1 MKNISVRLAL
11 TGAISIF
18 ALMILAISCAG
29 LFALTRSNDTTEFVH
44 QADSRVI
51 LINDVYKDSARTRAG
66 FALVY
71 ASLLKD
77 GKVDAWIFKNIQTT
91 HGRMLANIQIFKDLP
106 VMLGGDEAIKTEL
119 VDSASAL
126 SQLLDKAEQLLQAG
140 DVKGYYDI
148 NIQDIDKAGGRFS
161 TSLEK
166 YQRDTRETVNALAQI
181 RNNEYSQFLWA
192 MSIVLLIALMIIIT
206 VLYVLRNI
214 ILRPLNYAIEQL
226 NAVAE
231 GDLTADIQVSSKNE
245 IGKLLSAISGMQQSL
260 MRLVT
265 QVRFGVEEINIGSRE
280 IAAGNTDLSSR
291 TEAQA
296 SSLEET
302 AASMEQLASNVKQNA
317 DNARQ
322 TSQLAANASQMAE
335 SGSKAVSEVV
345 QTMNAISSSSSK
357 ISEIISV
364 IDSIAFQTNILALN
378 AAVEAARAGEQ
389 GKGFAVV
396 ASEVRTLAQRTAS
409 AAKEIKT
416 LIEDSAAKVNIGA
429 GQVERAGATM
439 HEIVSSVKHVTD
451 TVAEISAAS
460 QEQSTGIDQVNL
472 AVSQMDGV
480 TQQNASLVEQSS
492 AASSSLLEQVRL
504 LLETIQV
511 FKLHEP
517 KGRPGEIASQL
528 ANVLPRLATKPAAK
542 TKENAGWETF

>member
-1 MKNISVRLAL
+1 MKNISVRVAL

-18 ALMILAISCAG
+18 TLMILAISCAG

-71 ASLLKD
+71 ASLLKE
-77 GKVDAWIFKNIQTT
+77 GKADPWIFRNIETT

-106 VMLGGDEAIKTEL
+106 VLLSSDEAIKTEL
-119 VDSASAL
+119 VESAEAL
-126 SQLLDKAEQLLQAG
+126 GKLLDQAEQLLRVG

-148 NIQDIDKAGGRFS
+148 NIRNIDNAGGRFS

-166 YQRDTRETVNALAQI
+166 YQKNTRETVNTLAQI
-181 RNNEYSQFLWA
+181 RNSEYRRLLWT
-192 MSIVLLIALMIIIT
+192 MTIVLLIALMIAIT
-206 VLYVLRNI
+206 MLYVLRNI

-226 NAVAE
+226 DAVAKD
-231 GDLTADIQVSSKNE
+231 DLTANIQVTSKNE
-245 IGKLLSAISGMQQSL
+245 IGRLLSAISGMQQSL

-265 QVRFGVEEINIGSRE
+265 QVRSGVEEINIGSKE

-302 AASMEQLASNVKQNA
+302 ASSMDELASTVKQNA

-322 TSQLAANASQMAE
+322 TSQLAASASQMAE
-335 SGSKAVSEVV
+335 SGSKAVSEII
-345 QTMNAISSSSSK
+345 QTMNEISSSSSK
-357 ISEIISV
+357 ISVIISV
-364 IDSIAFQTNILALN
+364 IDGIAFQTNILALN

-396 ASEVRTLAQRTAS
+396 AGEVRILAQRSAS
-409 AAKEIKT
+409 AAKEIKL
-416 LIEDSAAKVNIGA
+416 LIEDSTAKVNIGA
-429 GQVERAGATM
+429 EQVERAGATM
-439 HEIVSSVKHVTD
+439 HEIVSSVKRVTD

-460 QEQSTGIDQVNL
+460 QEQSAGIDQVNL

-480 TQQNASLVEQSS
+480 TQQNASLVEESS
-492 AASSSLLEQVRL
+492 AASASLMEQVL
-504 LLETIQV
+504 LLLKTVQV
-511 FKLHEP
+511 FKVHEP
-517 KGRPGEIASQL
+517 ESRQEKVRQSVAKVSHHL
-528 ANVLPRLATKPAAK
+528 ANKPSEK
-542 TKENAGWETF
+542 QKGNAGWETF

>member
-18 ALMILAISCAG
+18 VLMILAISCAG
-29 LFALTRSNDTTEFVH
+29 LFTLTRSNDTTEFVH

-71 ASLLKD
+71 ASLLKN
-77 GKVDAWIFKNIQTT
+77 GKVDPWIFKNIETT
-91 HGRMLANIQIFKDLP
+91 HQRMLANIQRFKDLP
-106 VMLGGDEAIKTEL
+106 VMLSSDEDIKTEL

-126 SQLLDKAEQLLQAG
+126 SQLINQAQQLLQVG

-148 NIQDIDKAGGRFS
+148 NIKDIDQAGGRFS
-161 TSLEK
+161 KSLEK
-166 YQRDTRETVNALAQI
+166 YQKNTRETVNTLTEQRNSEYRQLMWTMAMVLIITLAI
-181 RNNEYSQFLWA
+181 T
-192 MSIVLLIALMIIIT
+192 IT
-206 VLYVLRNI
+206 VLYVLRNT

-226 NAVAE
+226 NAVAK
-231 GDLTADIQVSSKNE
+231 GDLTADIRVSSKSE
-245 IGKLLSAISGMQQSL
+245 MGKLLSAISGMQQSL
-260 MRLVT
+260 MRLVR

-302 AASMEQLASNVKQNA
+302 ASSMDELASTVKQNA

-335 SGSKAVSEVV
+335 SGRKVVSDVV
-345 QTMNAISSSSSK
+345 LTMNEISSSSSK

-364 IDSIAFQTNILALN
+364 IDGIAFQTNILALN

-396 ASEVRTLAQRTAS
+396 ASEVRSLAQRTAS
-409 AAKEIKT
+409 AAKEIKL
-416 LIEDSAAKVNIGA
+416 LIENSTAKVNIGA
-429 GQVERAGATM
+429 EQVERAGVTM

-460 QEQSTGIDQVNL
+460 QEQSCGIDQVNL
-472 AVSQMDGV
+472 AVSQMDAA
-480 TQQNASLVEQSS
+480 TQQNASLVEESS
-492 AASSSLLEQVRL
+492 AASGSLMEQVRL
-504 LLETIQV
+504 LLETLQV

-517 KGRPGEIASQL
+517 AERPETVKPNTAKVSQSL
-528 ANVLPRLATKPAAK
+528 ANKPAEK
-542 TKENAGWETF
+542 PNDNAGWETF

>member
-11 TGAISIF
+11 TGAISVF

-29 LFALTRSNDTTEFVH
+29 LFALTRSNDTTDFVH

-77 GKVDAWIFKNIQTT
+77 GKAEPWIYKNIETT
-91 HGRMLANIQIFKDLP
+91 HGRMLANIQLFKGLP
-106 VMLGGDEAIKTEL
+106 VMLSSDEAIKTEL
-119 VDSASAL
+119 VESANAL
-126 SQLLDKAEQLLQAG
+126 SQLLDKAEHLLQAG

-166 YQRDTRETVNALAQI
+166 YQKDTRETVNTLAQM
-181 RNNEYSQFLWA
+181 RNSEYRQLLWTLA
-192 MSIVLLIALMIIIT
+192 IVLFITLLIAIT
-206 VLYVLRNI
+206 VLFLLRNI

-226 NAVAE
+226 DAVAE
-231 GDLTADIQVSSKNE
+231 GDLTADIRVSSKNE
-245 IGKLLSAISGMQQSL
+245 IGRLLFAIKGMQQNL

-265 QVRFGVEEINIGSRE
+265 QVRFGAEEINIGSRE

-409 AAKEIKT
+409 AAKEIKS
-416 LIEDSAAKVNIGA
+416 LIEDSADKVNIGA

-439 HEIVSSVKHVTD
+439 HQLVSSVKHVTD

-492 AASSSLLEQVRL
+492 AASASLMEQVRL
-504 LLETIQV
+504 LLETIHV

-517 KGRPGEIASQL
+517 KGRPEEVKPDITKVSPL
-528 ANVLPRLATKPAAK
+528 PANKPAEK
-542 TKENAGWETF
+542 QNDTAGWETF

>member
-71 ASLLKD
+71 ASLLKE
-77 GKVDAWIFKNIQTT
+77 GKADDWIFKNIEKT
-91 HGRMLANIQIFKDLP
+91 HGRMTANIQLFKDLP
-106 VMLGGDEAIKTEL
+106 VLLSGDEAIKTEL
-119 VDSASAL
+119 VDSAHAL
-126 SQLLDKAEQLLQAG
+126 SQLLDQAEHLLQVG
-140 DVKGYYDI
+140 DVQGYYAI

-166 YQRDTRETVNALAQI
+166 YQKNTRETVNALTQM
-181 RNNEYSQFLWA
+181 RNSEYRQLLWT
-192 MSIVLLIALMIIIT
+192 MTIVLLIAFMITLT

-214 ILRPLNYAIEQL
+214 ILRPLNYAIVQL
-226 NAVAE
+226 DAVAK

-265 QVRFGVEEINIGSRE
+265 QVRLGVEEINTGSKE

-302 AASMEQLASNVKQNA
+302 ASSMEQLASTVKKNA
-317 DNARQ
+317 ENARQ

-345 QTMNAISSSSSK
+345 QTMNEISSSSSK
-357 ISEIISV
+357 ISVIISV

-378 AAVEAARAGEQ
+378 AAVEAARAGEH

-396 ASEVRTLAQRTAS
+396 ASEVRTLAQRSAS
-409 AAKEIKT
+409 AAREIKL

-439 HEIVSSVKHVTD
+439 HEIVSSVKCVTD

-460 QEQSTGIDQVNL
+460 QEQSAGIDQVNL

-480 TQQNASLVEQSS
+480 TQQNAALVEESS
-492 AASSSLLEQVRL
+492 AASASLMGQVRL
-504 LLETIQV
+504 LLDTIQV

-517 KGRPGEIASQL
+517 QGRQEENRQNGAK
-528 ANVLPRLATKPAAK
+528 ALPRRAAK
-542 TKENAGWETF
+542 PLDNPKDNAGWETF

>member
-11 TGAISIF
+11 TGAISFF
-18 ALMILAISCAG
+18 ALMILVLSCAG

-44 QADSRVI
+44 NADSRVI

-77 GKVDAWIFKNIQTT
+77 GKVDPWIFKNIETT
-91 HGRMLANIQIFKDLP
+91 HGRMLANIQRFKDLP
-106 VMLGGDEAIKTEL
+106 VMLSSDEAIKTEL
-119 VDSASAL
+119 VESANAL
-126 SQLLDKAEQLLQAG
+126 SQLLDKAQQLLLVG

-166 YQRDTRETVNALAQI
+166 YQKNTRETVNTLTQL
-181 RNNEYSQFLWA
+181 RNSEYSQLLWTMA
-192 MSIVLLIALMIIIT
+192 IVLLIALIIT
-206 VLYVLRNI
+206 IAVLHVLRNI
-214 ILRPLNYAIEQL
+214 VLRPLNYAIEQL
-226 NAVAE
+226 DAVAK

-265 QVRFGVEEINIGSRE
+265 QLRFGVEEINIGSRE

-302 AASMEQLASNVKQNA
+302 AASMEELASNVKQNA

-322 TSQLAANASQMAE
+322 TSQLATNASKMAE

-364 IDSIAFQTNILALN
+364 IDGIAFQTNILALN

-389 GKGFAVV
+389 GRGFAVV

-409 AAKEIKT
+409 AAKEIKL
-416 LIEDSAAKVNIGA
+416 LIEDSAAKVNTGA
-429 GQVERAGATM
+429 EQVERAGATM

-492 AASSSLLEQVRL
+492 AASASLMEQVRL
-504 LLETIQV
+504 LLETIHM

-517 KGRPGEIASQL
+517 KGRQEQVKQNIAKVS
-528 ANVLPRLATKPAAK
+528 PRLATKPAEK
-542 TKENAGWETF
+542 PKENADWETF

>member
-18 ALMILAISCAG
+18 ALMILSISCAG
-29 LFALTRSNDTTEFVH
+29 MFALTRANDTTEFVH

-66 FALVY
+66 LALVY

-77 GKVDAWIFKNIQTT
+77 GNAEPWIFKNIQTT
-91 HGRMLANIQIFKDLP
+91 HGRLLANIQIFKDLP
-106 VMLGGDEAIKTEL
+106 VMISSDEAIKTEL
-119 VDSASAL
+119 VESTNAL
-126 SQLLDKAEQLLQAG
+126 SQLLDQAEHLLQAG
-140 DVKGYYDI
+140 DVKGYYDL
-148 NIQDIDKAGGRFS
+148 NIKDIDKAGGRFS

-166 YQRDTRETVNALAQI
+166 YQKNTRETVNTLAQL
-181 RNNEYSQFLWA
+181 RNSEYRQLLWT
-192 MSIVLLIALMIIIT
+192 MSIVLLIAIIIMIT

-226 NAVAE
+226 NAVAK
-231 GDLTADIQVSSKNE
+231 GDLTANIRITSKNE
-245 IGKLLSAISGMQQSL
+245 IGKLLSAIGGMQQSL
-260 MRLVT
+260 IHLVK
-265 QVRFGVEEINIGSRE
+265 QVRSGVDEINIGSRE

-291 TEAQA
+291 TEEQA

-302 AASMEQLASNVKQNA
+302 AASMEQLASTVKQNA

-322 TSQLAANASQMAE
+322 TSQLAAKASQMAE
-335 SGSKAVSEVV
+335 SGSNAVSEVV
-345 QTMNAISSSSSK
+345 QTMNEISTSSSK
-357 ISEIISV
+357 IAEIISV

-396 ASEVRTLAQRTAS
+396 ASEVRTLSERSAA
-409 AAKEIKT
+409 AAKEIKL
-416 LIEDSAAKVNIGA
+416 LIENSVSKVNIGVK
-429 GQVERAGATM
+429 QVERAGETM
-439 HEIVSSVKHVTD
+439 YEIVSSVRHVTD
-451 TVAEISAAS
+451 TMAEISAAS

-492 AASSSLLEQVRL
+492 AASASLIEQVSL
-504 LLETIQV
+504 LLEIVQV
-511 FKLHEP
+511 FKLVEP
-517 KGRPGEIASQL
+517 TGRLLEY
-528 ANVLPRLATKPAAK
+528 K
-542 TKENAGWETF
+542 

>member
-18 ALMILAISCAG
+18 ALMILALSGAG

-66 FALVY
+66 YALVY

-77 GKVDAWIFKNIQTT
+77 GQADPWIFKNIQTT

-106 VMLGGDEAIKTEL
+106 VLLSGDDAITTEL
-119 VDSASAL
+119 VASAKAL
-126 SQLLDKAEQLLQAG
+126 SLLLDQAEQLLQAG
-140 DVKGYYDI
+140 DVKGYYDL
-148 NIQDIDKAGGRFS
+148 NIQNIDKAGGRFS

-166 YQRDTRETVNALAQI
+166 YQKNTRETVNTLAQM
-181 RNNEYSQFLWA
+181 RDSEYRQLLWTMA
-192 MSIVLLIALMIIIT
+192 IILLIALLMTIT
-206 VLYVLRNI
+206 VLHVLRNV

-226 NAVAE
+226 NAVAR
-231 GDLTADIQVSSKNE
+231 GDLTANIQVSSKNE
-245 IGKLLSAISGMQQSL
+245 IGKLLRAISGMQQNL
-260 MRLVT
+260 MHLVT
-265 QVRFGVEEINIGSRE
+265 QVRFGVEEINIGSKE

-317 DNARQ
+317 DNAHQ

-345 QTMNAISSSSSK
+345 QTMNEISSSSSK

-378 AAVEAARAGEQ
+378 AAVEAARAGEL

-396 ASEVRTLAQRTAS
+396 ASEVRSLAQRSAS
-409 AAKEIKT
+409 AAKEIKM

-429 GQVERAGATM
+429 DQVKRAGATM
-439 HEIVSSVKHVTD
+439 QEIVSSVKRVTH
-451 TVAEISAAS
+451 TVGEISAAS

-492 AASSSLLEQVRL
+492 AASASLMEQVRL
-504 LLETIQV
+504 LLESIQV

-517 KGRPGEIASQL
+517 QGRREEIKQTM
-528 ANVLPRLATKPAAK
+528 ANVSPRLANRPVAQQKDTAS
-542 TKENAGWETF
+542 WETF